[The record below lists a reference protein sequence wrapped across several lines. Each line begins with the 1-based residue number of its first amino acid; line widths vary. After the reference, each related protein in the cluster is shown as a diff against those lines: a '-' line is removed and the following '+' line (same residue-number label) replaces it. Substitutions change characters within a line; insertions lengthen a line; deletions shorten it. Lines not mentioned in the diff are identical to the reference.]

1 MYLKEMSKLTKVF
14 LIIILNFSASGQPN
28 TFSSNLSKQ
37 YANTLSDQ
45 TIDSSKSIMNLNI
58 KSRFFGVAELSNE
71 NEFYSYHLFGLRLD
85 ANMGNKLMLVSYYDY
100 LDGSYNSEIKNY
112 QDSLKI
118 YYPGFGLNHNRF
130 QFIARYLPS
139 KFISV
144 DMGYGKQFIGNGY
157 QSLLLSDISSSY
169 PYVKFT
175 TEFGPVRYYN
185 LYTTYMNPDMLDYG
199 RKKHAA
205 IHYLDFAI
213 TSRIHLGVFESI
225 LWQSKSEEV
234 YKGYELA
241 YLNPVI
247 FYRPVEFSKESFK
260 GNALMGLNINLTFKN
275 GILYGQFLLDD
286 LNISRKKDE
295 DDNYQGGFFQNKYAY
310 QLGFKGEIKNIK
322 YLIEYNQVQPYTN
335 GHRTILQNYSHLNQ
349 PLAHPLGANFKE
361 LINILEIKKGKWTY
375 KIRSMIANVGLDS
388 LGTHYGQNIFESDL
402 EASRGGQSSYGNF
415 NGQGVATTIY
425 SFSTEAAFNFK
436 AFDVFGSIYYGAKQS
451 DLLDQSFLFYLVG
464 LRTFPFSTFRSY

>member
-1 MYLKEMSKLTKVF
+1 MRKLANFFFIVVS
-14 LIIILNFSASGQPN
+14 FSASAQSN
-28 TFSSNLSKQ
+28 TFSSNLDNQFATVLTDS
-37 YANTLSDQ
+37 TS
-45 TIDSSKSIMNLNI
+45 DSSKVVNNLII
-58 KSRFFGVAELSNE
+58 KSRFFGVVELGNE
-71 NEFYSYHLFGLRLD
+71 NELYSSHLLGLTLE
-85 ANMGNKLMLVSYYDY
+85 ANISNKLLLTSLYDY
-100 LDGSYNSEIKNY
+100 LDGRYNSEIKNY
-112 QDSLKI
+112 QDSLGI

-130 QFIARYLPS
+130 QFNARYLSS
-139 KFISV
+139 KFFSV

-157 QSLLLSDISSSY
+157 QSLLLSEISSSY

-185 LYTTYMNPDMLDYG
+185 LYTTFLNPAMLDYG

-213 TSRIHLGVFESI
+213 TSRINLGVFESI
-225 LWQSKSEEV
+225 LWQSKSEEA

-241 YLNPVI
+241 YFNPVI

-260 GNALMGLNINLTFKN
+260 GNALMGVNLNLRFKS
-275 GILYGQFLLDD
+275 GIIYGQFLLDD

-295 DDNYQGGFFQNKYAY
+295 DDNYQEGFLQNKYGY
-310 QLGFKGEIKNIK
+310 QLGLKGEIKNIK
-322 YLIEYNQVQPYTN
+322 YLIEYNQVQPYTY

-361 LINILEIKKGKWTY
+361 LINILEMKSGRWTY
-375 KIRSMIANVGLDS
+375 KIRSIIANVGLDS
-388 LGTHYGQNIFESDL
+388 IGTHYGQNIFESDL

-415 NGQGVATTIY
+415 NGQGVGTTIF
-425 SFSTEAAFNFK
+425 SFSTEAAFNLK
-436 AFDVFGSIYYGAKQS
+436 GFDFFGSVYYGTKES
-451 DLLDQSFLFYLVG
+451 DLLDQSLIFYLVG